1 MIKRILLSILLVLP
15 LQAWASAPATDTI
28 ITMPFENLSGRPEY
42 NWIGESFAAQLSD
55 LLDKPGLVAIKP
67 DERNV
72 AYKQEGLPPTAILTR
87 ATMIKI
93 AERAGASLV
102 IMGSYR
108 INDERQNEKKDE
120 VKPEEPPDRRIEEQI
135 KPQEQAEKKIDRTIT
150 ITARIV
156 NIREGRLVAEFNIS
170 GDLLELQKLQ
180 GGLTYEILYKHNQAL
195 PFSRDQIITQATEAP
210 IGAFENFIKG
220 TLTRDREARAGFL
233 ERAIKDYREFYEK
246 TDSSGKM
253 NRKYLP
259 AIFELGRAHYEAGDY
274 AEAVKQLSQIDEQYS
289 RYDEAQFYLGVAL
302 DATGQTDR
310 ALESQQK
317 LASPLPLFEV
327 YNNIGVLMMKKNQFA
342 DAINHLKPAS
352 DAAPRDTDTLFNL
365 GYAHYLAKDYSNAA
379 AILRKEIERR
389 ASDGEAHYILSKSL
403 TALGDT
409 PGAAEASDQAK
420 KLLPQFA
427 QWETKGAPLLA
438 RIKTA
443 FSKANYYRY
452 KREQDERLN
461 SRNTASTAPN
471 TSTSSMS
478 STQERSIDSARD
490 AFFSGRDEDA
500 LAALGRLL
508 QVEPQNYEA
517 HLLMGR
523 VYERR
528 GDFERAI
535 NALKAAVFWNPK
547 LIPAHLLLGRIAVLK
562 SDCAAAQKYLE
573 KALQIDP
580 SDQDAQALGRLVEQK
595 CKQ

>member
-1 MIKRILLSILLVLP
+1 MIKRILLSIILILP
-15 LQAWASAPATDTI
+15 LQAAASAPATDTI
-28 ITMPFENLSGRPEY
+28 IVMPFENLSGKPEY

-108 INDERQNEKKDE
+108 INDERQTEKKDE
-120 VKPEEPPDRRIEEQI
+120 AKPEEQPDKKIEEQT
-135 KPQEQAEKKIDRTIT
+135 EKKPEEQTEKKSERTIT

-156 NIREGRLVAEFNIS
+156 NIREGRLVSEFNIG
-170 GDLLELQKLQ
+170 GDLLEIQKLQ
-180 GGLTYEILYKHNQAL
+180 GNLSYEILYKQNQAL
-195 PFSRDQIITQATEAP
+195 PFSRDQIVAQATEAP

-220 TLTRDREARAGFL
+220 TLTRDREARTAFL
-233 ERAIKDYREFYEK
+233 ERAIKELEEK
-246 TDSSGKM
+246 TK
-253 NRKYLP
+253 RKYLP

-274 AEAVKQLSQIDEQYS
+274 TEAVKQFSQIDEQYP

-302 DATGQTDR
+302 DAMGQTDR
-310 ALESQQK
+310 ALETQQK
-317 LASPLPLFEV
+317 LAAPLPLFEV
-327 YNNIGVLMMKKNQFA
+327 YNNIGVLMIKKNQFS
-342 DAINHLKPAS
+342 DAVNYLKPAS

-365 GYAHYLAKDYSNAA
+365 GYAYYLAKDYQNAA

-389 ASDGEAHYILSKSL
+389 SSDGEAHYILSKSL

-420 KLLPQFA
+420 KLLPQYA
-427 QWETKGAPLLA
+427 QWETKGAPSLA

-452 KREQDERLN
+452 KREQDERIN
-461 SRNTASTAPN
+461 ARNTSSTTSTTSTTQTASTG
-471 TSTSSMS
+471 
-478 STQERSIDSARD
+478 QEVSIESART

-500 LAALGRLL
+500 LSALGRLL
-508 QVEPQNYEA
+508 QQEPQNYEA

-528 GDFERAI
+528 GDFDRAA
-535 NALKAAVFWNPK
+535 NALKAAIFWNPK
-547 LIPAHLLLGRIAVLK
+547 LIPAHILLGRIAVLK
-562 SDCAAAQKYLE
+562 NDCVAAQKYLD
-573 KALQIDP
+573 KALQIEP
-580 SDQDAQALGRLVEQK
+580 ANQDAQALGRLVEQK